1 MNCHD
6 ARESFAALII
16 GELGL
21 TEWAQVEA
29 HVSQCTECGQLL
41 EHLYQ
46 MRPRHRAGRRGAPVG
61 VVSNPLEP
69 AQLPDVAMRPRRPR
83 LLRTVLSLSTGVAAV
98 MLVTALTVYV
108 LKRSTE
114 PRVSALQGVPSGT
127 HRAEIPPVEPT
138 LTQPIPRT
146 STPPPESGGSHVTPG
161 GGGSKQSPASASA
174 LPPPAELPAATVKSE
189 STTKDSPAHAAVS
202 RPVPAPGIASTIKP
216 GRNEARPTE
225 GVAPAPPARPES
237 ASESASPARAAPAD
251 VLVQLSVRDRSAAT
265 RDVTTLLT
273 GLGGTKLG
281 RDQGSTL
288 MVVLPRSSFGAFTR
302 GLAQIGSWQME
313 PGPSSLPDPVHVAV
327 RLVR

>member
-16 GELGL
+16 GELRL

-46 MRPRHRAGRRGAPVG
+46 MRPRHRAGRLGAPAGLVG
-61 VVSNPLEP
+61 NRLEP
-69 AQLPDVAMRPRRPR
+69 AHLPVVAMRPPR
-83 LLRTVLSLSTGVAAV
+83 QLLLRGLSIGVAAV
-98 MLVTALTVYV
+98 ILVTALTVYI
-108 LKRSTE
+108 LKRSSE
-114 PRVSALQGVPSGT
+114 PQVLALQGAPSGT
-127 HRAEIPPVEPT
+127 YRAEIPPVEPT
-138 LTQPIPRT
+138 LTQPIART
-146 STPPPESGGSHVTPG
+146 STPPAESGGSRVTSG

-174 LPPPAELPAATVKSE
+174 LPQPADPPAPKVKNE

-225 GVAPAPPARPES
+225 VVATAPPARPES
-237 ASESASPARAAPAD
+237 ASESASPGRASTAD
-251 VLVQLSVRDRSAAT
+251 VLVQLSVRDRSAAK

-273 GLGGTKLG
+273 GLGGTTLG
-281 RDQGSTL
+281 RDQGFTL
-288 MVVLPRSSFGAFTR
+288 MVVLPRSSFGEFTR

-313 PGPSSLPDPVHVAV
+313 PGPSSLPDPVHVGV

>member
-16 GELGL
+16 GGLRL
-21 TEWAQVEA
+21 TEWAPVEA

-46 MRPRHRAGRRGAPVG
+46 MRPRHRAGRLCAPAG

-69 AQLPDVAMRPRRPR
+69 AHLPDVAMRPRRQL

-98 MLVTALTVYV
+98 MLVTALTVFI
-108 LKRSTE
+108 LKRSSE
-114 PRVSALQGVPSGT
+114 PQVSALQGAPSGT
-127 HRAEIPPVEPT
+127 YRAEIPPGEPT

-146 STPPPESGGSHVTPG
+146 STPPAESGGAHVTSG

-174 LPPPAELPAATVKSE
+174 LPPPAEPPAAKVKNE
-189 STTKDSPAHAAVS
+189 STTKHSPAPAAVS
-202 RPVPAPGIASTIKP
+202 RPVPAPGIASTITP
-216 GRNEARPTE
+216 GRNEARPSE
-225 GVAPAPPARPES
+225 GVGTAPPARPES
-237 ASESASPARAAPAD
+237 ASESVSPARASTAD
-251 VLVQLSVRDRSAAT
+251 VLVQLSVRDRSAAK

-273 GLGGTKLG
+273 GLGGTQLG
-281 RDQGSTL
+281 RDQGFTI
-288 MVVLPRSSFGAFTR
+288 MVVLPRSSYGEFTR